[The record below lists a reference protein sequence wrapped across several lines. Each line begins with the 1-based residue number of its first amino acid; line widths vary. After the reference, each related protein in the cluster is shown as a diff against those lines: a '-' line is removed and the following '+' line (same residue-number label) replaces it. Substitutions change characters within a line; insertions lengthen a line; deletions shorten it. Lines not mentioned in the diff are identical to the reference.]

1 MILLTIII
9 PAYNVEK
16 YLDEALAPYFQIKDT
31 KYLEILII
39 NDGSLD
45 NTLQLAN
52 KYEKDYPELIKV
64 INKKNGGHGSA
75 INTGVKYARGKYF
88 KVVDGDDWVDTNAL
102 EKLLQIL
109 AIVNSD
115 MVATG
120 FTIVCEDVGQKEEVH
135 IRNVEYGKEYYF
147 ENICS
152 SIEYIRMHSLF
163 YKTQIWLEN
172 HIVLDEHCFYVDVE
186 HDLLPLVWAKTIIF
200 YHELL
205 YQYRIGRPGQSVSMK
220 SMIKNRENH
229 MRVIRR
235 IMNLFKDNS
244 LPDSVNVYIERRIA
258 NMVCVQYSILF
269 AAGTGENERKELLEF
284 DRWVKLNNR
293 KVYSLEKQK
302 KILLMRMMGF
312 RNYYIVKFFYRLLG
326 KKENDYVK

>member
-1 MILLTIII
+1 MIILTIII

-16 YLDEALAPYFQIKDT
+16 YLDDALRPYLLLADNDN
-31 KYLEILII
+31 LEILVI
-39 NDGSLD
+39 NDGSSD
-45 NTLQLAN
+45 NTLQLAK
-52 KYEKDYPELIKV
+52 KYENDYPGLFKV
-64 INKKNGGHGSA
+64 IDKKNGGHGSA

-88 KVVDGDDWVDTNAL
+88 KVVDGDDWVDADAL
-102 EKLLQIL
+102 EKLLKIL
-109 AIVNSD
+109 TTANAD
-115 MVATG
+115 MIATG
-120 FTIVCEDVGQKEEVH
+120 FMIVCEDIDQKEEVH
-135 IRNVEYGKEYYF
+135 ILNVEYGKEYYF

-152 SIEYIRMHSLF
+152 SVGYVRMHSLF

-200 YHELL
+200 YDELL

-244 LPDSVNVYIERRIA
+244 LPDSVNAYIERRIA

-284 DRWVKLNNR
+284 DRWVKLNNK

>member
-1 MILLTIII
+1 
-9 PAYNVEK
+9 
-16 YLDEALAPYFQIKDT
+16 
-31 KYLEILII
+31 
-39 NDGSLD
+39 
-45 NTLQLAN
+45 
-52 KYEKDYPELIKV
+52 
-64 INKKNGGHGSA
+64 
-75 INTGVKYARGKYF
+75 
-88 KVVDGDDWVDTNAL
+88 
-102 EKLLQIL
+102 
-109 AIVNSD
+109 
-115 MVATG
+115 
-120 FTIVCEDVGQKEEVH
+120 
-135 IRNVEYGKEYYF
+135 
-147 ENICS
+147 
-152 SIEYIRMHSLF
+152 
-163 YKTQIWLEN
+163 
-172 HIVLDEHCFYVDVE
+172 
-186 HDLLPLVWAKTIIF
+186 
-200 YHELL
+200 
-205 YQYRIGRPGQSVSMK
+205 
-220 SMIKNRENH
+220 